1 MHRNYLLQL
10 LANYNPPSPE
20 EIKHKDDIIDFV
32 KRNEQCFERDL
43 QHGHI
48 TASAWLLNKT
58 GDKALLTHHKKLNKW
73 IQLGGHCDG
82 DPNVLNVAIREVQE
96 ESDIKNIKPIHDQI
110 FDIGVHFF
118 QGSINEEKHY
128 HYDIRFLL
136 QAQGDEEIKI
146 SSESNDLKWIGKN
159 RDGLLNNETSIVR
172 MFKKWAS

>member
-1 MHRNYLLQL
+1 MDLKQLHEVNLL
-10 LANYNPPSPE
+10 
-20 EIKHKDDIIDFV
+20 
-32 KRNEQCFERDL
+32 
-43 QHGHI
+43 
-48 TASAWLLNKT
+48 
-58 GDKALLTHHKKLNKW
+58 
-73 IQLGGHCDG
+73 
-82 DPNVLNVAIREVQE
+82 
-96 ESDIKNIKPIHDQI
+96 HDQI